1 MSISQ
6 DKLEIQQP
14 TTGAGSNS
22 TPILALRDI
31 TKIFPGV
38 KALTD
43 VSFDCLRGEVHAL
56 VGENG
61 AGKSTLLKIIS
72 GAYRPEAGR
81 ILINGKEV
89 QFHHPR
95 EAQKYGI
102 SIIYQEFNLLPER
115 TVAQNIFLGR
125 EPMRGLVVDQGSMLR
140 QTTSLLEGLGVD
152 IDPRAPVHTL
162 RVAQQQIVEIA
173 KAMSLNA
180 DVVLMDE
187 PTAALSLTE
196 ADTLLGLVK
205 RLQQRGITIVYISHR
220 LEEVFRI
227 ADRVTVIKD
236 GHIVGTKPITEVTQN
251 ALVNMMVGR
260 ELSHYYPPRANPGDV
275 GAPILEV
282 RNLNVNN
289 WLHDVS
295 FQVRRGEIL
304 GIAGLEGS
312 GRTFLARALFGAE
325 KVTGGEIQLEGTR
338 QRFKDPIDAIRAGIG
353 FITED
358 RKREGLALIMS
369 IRRNM
374 TLPSL
379 DMRQFFGFIRNR
391 DEASVVRDLSES
403 LELHSAGENTE
414 VQYLSGG
421 NQQKVVL
428 AKWLATRARVLIF
441 DEPTRGIDVG
451 AKAGIH
457 QLIRKMANEGVAII
471 MISSEL
477 PEVLGMSDRILVMR
491 YGTIVGEFPGDQ
503 ATETMIMQ
511 AATGTVVTAP
521 EGGD

>member
-1 MSISQ
+1 M
-6 DKLEIQQP
+6 
-14 TTGAGSNS
+14 SNS
-22 TPILALRDI
+22 QGRPELPLAADVNPTPILALRGI

-43 VSFDCLRGEVHAL
+43 VSFDCRRGEVHAL

-72 GAYRPEAGR
+72 GAYRPDAGH
-81 ILINGKEV
+81 ILVNGKQV

-102 SIIYQEFNLLPER
+102 SIIYQEFNLLSER
-115 TVAQNIFLGR
+115 TIAQNIFLGR
-125 EPMRGLVVDQGSMLR
+125 EPMRGLVVDQAAMLK
-140 QTTSLLEGLGVD
+140 QTTDLLEGLGVD
-152 IDPRAPVHTL
+152 IDPRAQVSTL

-187 PTAALSLTE
+187 PTAALSLNE
-196 ADTLLGLVK
+196 VDALLALVK
-205 RLQQRGITIVYISHR
+205 RLQERGITIIYISHR

-227 ADRVTVIKD
+227 ADRVTVLKD
-236 GHIVGTKPITEVTQN
+236 GQIVDTKPITDVTQN
-251 ALVNMMVGR
+251 ELVNMMVGR
-260 ELSHYYPPRANPGDV
+260 ELSHYYPPRAKPGEV

-282 RNLNVNN
+282 RDLNVNH
-289 WLHDVS
+289 WLHDVT
-295 FQVRRGEIL
+295 FEVRRGEIL

-312 GRTFLARALFGAE
+312 GRTFLARSLFGAE
-325 KVTGGEIQLEGTR
+325 KVTGGEIELEGKRLRFR
-338 QRFKDPIDAIRAGIG
+338 QPIDAIRAGIG

-358 RKREGLALIMS
+358 RKGEGLALIMS

-379 DMRQFFGFIRNR
+379 DMRQFLGFIRAR
-391 DEASVVRDLSES
+391 DEAEVVRELSSS
-403 LELHSAGENTE
+403 LELRAASENTE

-428 AKWLATRARVLIF
+428 AKWLATQAKLLIF

-457 QLIRKMANEGVAII
+457 QLIRQMAGEGVGVI

-491 YGTIVGEFPGDQ
+491 QGTLVAEFPGAE
-503 ATETMIMQ
+503 ATETGIMQ
-511 AATGTVVTAP
+511 AATGTTAALP
-521 EGGD
+521 KEAV